1 MKTMTRLAPG
11 PTQRV
16 DQSRQIPFTYRGR
29 SMSGLAGDSLATA
42 LYANGVRVFARSLK
56 RHRPRGLYSL
66 DGESSNCL
74 MAVDGIPNVRAET
87 TLLREG
93 LAVGPQNVIGSPEW
107 DWLGFLDRLDWLM
120 PAGFYY
126 RLFHKPAAVWPLALK
141 RIRRMAGIGRVDPQV
156 SLQGRFDELFLN
168 AEVCVLGGGP
178 AGLSAALAA
187 AEQGQ
192 RVVLFEARPWLGGF
206 YDWRTREFAPGES
219 LHQRGR
225 ELARR
230 VSEAAGVRV
239 FSQAFVNNLCGDNLV
254 TAFQVGGPDDAFSE
268 RYIEVRARSV
278 VVASGCLERPLVF
291 ENNERPGVMQA
302 GCAHRLARTYGLL
315 PGQTAVCSV
324 GDDLGLEAA
333 LDLAEAGLNL
343 AAVADCRPEG
353 QDPGLVEAL
362 LGRSVPFMSGW
373 AASAAHGR
381 QVLEAVTL
389 RRLDGRGENCLACDL
404 LIASAGQA
412 PASGPLSLALA
423 KLAYDKHT
431 GFFLP
436 LELPPRLH
444 AAGRLLGYI
453 DPAAVEASG
462 RLAGLAAAQDCGAP
476 AAQALTQAKKALAG
490 LPGPARGCNLV
501 VGPSLGRGSRS
512 FVCFDEDGS
521 LKEVEESIRQG
532 FDLPELA
539 KRFTAIGT
547 GPGQGGVP
555 GQNLPLVM
563 ARLKG
568 QEPGHLVPTTVRS
581 PLVPTLMATY
591 AGPKHQIFKRSPLHQ
606 EQEALGGVFRRIGV
620 WKRARYFSQDFTCRQ
635 EIENVRHNVGLIDV
649 STLGKFR
656 LHGPDAL
663 KALQR
668 VYISDMSR
676 IKEGK
681 LKYSGM
687 CNEDGC
693 LVDDG
698 VAAKLGENDYYFT
711 SSTVR
716 AGETIE
722 WFRYQTRFD
731 GWEFHLINLTDALAA
746 INLAGP
752 RAREV
757 LARITEA
764 DLSNE
769 AFPFMACREIT
780 LAGQVR
786 ARALRLGFVGELSY
800 ELHLPASQAQWVW
813 NLLLEAG
820 REWGIRP
827 FGLEAQSVLRL
838 EKGHLI
844 IGQES
849 EARTNLLDLG
859 LGFLW
864 DREDTAS
871 RKVGAP
877 ALRFAE
883 DQPNRLKLV
892 GFRTD
897 DPAQTPADGSLV
909 VEGEEIRGF
918 VGTCRFSAALGQ
930 SIGLA
935 LARADLA
942 GEGGRLNIYQ
952 NDGHEG
958 GRAVQRFT
966 ATVVK
971 PPFYDPEGRRLKM

>member
-1 MKTMTRLAPG
+1 MKTMTRLVPG

-16 DQSRQIPFTYRGR
+16 DQSRQIPFTYRGQR
-29 SMSGLAGDSLATA
+29 MSGLIGDSLATA
-42 LYANGVRVFARSLK
+42 LFANGVRIFSRSLK

-87 TLLREG
+87 TPLREG
-93 LAVGPQNVIGSPEW
+93 LAVGPQNVVGSPEW

-141 RIRRMAGIGRVDPQV
+141 RIRRAAGIGRVDPQV
-156 SLQGRFDELFLN
+156 SLPGRYDELFLN

-187 AEQGQ
+187 AEQGL

-206 YDWRTREFAPGES
+206 YDWRTREYAPGQS
-219 LHQRGR
+219 LHERGR
-225 ELARR
+225 ELARQ
-230 VSEAAGVRV
+230 VGEAAGVRV
-239 FSQAFVNNLCGDNLV
+239 FSHAFVNNLCGDNLV
-254 TAFQVGGPDDAFSE
+254 TAFQVGGPGEAFSE

-315 PGQTAVCSV
+315 PGQNAVVSV
-324 GDDLGLEAA
+324 GDDLSLEAA

-353 QDPGLVEAL
+353 QDPGLIEAL
-362 LGRSVPFMSGW
+362 LNRSVPFMSGW
-373 AASAAHGR
+373 AASSAHGR
-381 QVLEAVTL
+381 KVLEAVTL
-389 RRLDGRGENCLACDL
+389 RRLDGKGENCLACDL

-423 KLAYDKHT
+423 KLAYDQHT

-436 LELPPRLH
+436 VELPPRLH
-444 AAGRLLGYI
+444 AAGRLLGYA

-462 RLAGLAAAQDCGAP
+462 RLAGLAAALDCGAP
-476 AAQALTQAKKALAG
+476 AAQALAQAKKTLAG

-501 VGPSLGRGSRS
+501 FGPDLGRGGRS

-521 LKEVEESIRQG
+521 LKEIEESIRQS

-568 QEPGHLVPTTVRS
+568 QEPGSLIPTTVRS

-635 EIENVRHNVGLIDV
+635 EIENVRNNVGLIDV

-676 IKEGK
+676 MKEGR

-687 CNEDGC
+687 CNQDGN

-698 VAAKLGENDYYFT
+698 VVARLGEGDYYFT

-731 GWEFHLINLTDALAA
+731 GWDFHLVNLTDALAA

-757 LARITEA
+757 LAKVTEA

-769 AFPFMACREIT
+769 AFPFMACQEVT

-786 ARALRLGFVGELSY
+786 ARVLRLGFVGELSY

-838 EKGHLI
+838 EKGHVI

-871 RKVGAP
+871 QKVGAP
-877 ALRFAE
+877 ALRLAQ
-883 DQPNRLKLV
+883 DQPDRLKLV
-892 GFRTD
+892 GFKMDGPT
-897 DPAQTPADGSLV
+897 QTPADGSLI

-918 VGTCRFSAALGQ
+918 VGTCRFSATLGQ

-958 GRAVQRFT
+958 GRAVQTFT

-971 PPFYDPEGRRLKM
+971 PPFYDPEGRRLRM